1 MVMINSVINREFLSM
16 TANMLPQKVKDGF
29 RKKIRS
35 KSQGSAKESLNATLS
50 ELKTRIMIDLQ
61 NNIDE
66 QL

>member
-1 MVMINSVINREFLSM
+1 MVMINSVINREFLSV

-29 RKKIRS
+29 RKEIRS

-50 ELKTRIMIDLQ
+50 ELKTRILIDLQ